1 MARAQTHWLS
11 RRTHVAY
18 RGRQLR
24 LLIIEEVVRRTDDDA
39 GILPTHVFVSGQ
51 VVMPLL
57 GLETFLSP
65 TSHSQVRIL
74 RHSFET
80 VCVCR
85 LPYRDRPVM
94 FHAYAHFVQM
104 VIAFCDPTQSRARP

>member
-1 MARAQTHWLS
+1 M
-11 RRTHVAY
+11 Y
-18 RGRQLR
+18 
-24 LLIIEEVVRRTDDDA
+24 IIVEEGVRRTDDDA

-104 VIAFCDPTQSRARP
+104 VIAFCDPTPSRARP

>member
-1 MARAQTHWLS
+1 M
-11 RRTHVAY
+11 Y
-18 RGRQLR
+18 I
-24 LLIIEEVVRRTDDDA
+24 IIEEGVRRTDDDA

-74 RHSFET
+74 RQT
-80 VCVCR
+80 LLKR
-85 LPYRDRPVM
+85 R
-94 FHAYAHFVQM
+94 AYVASRI
-104 VIAFCDPTQSRARP
+104 VIVL